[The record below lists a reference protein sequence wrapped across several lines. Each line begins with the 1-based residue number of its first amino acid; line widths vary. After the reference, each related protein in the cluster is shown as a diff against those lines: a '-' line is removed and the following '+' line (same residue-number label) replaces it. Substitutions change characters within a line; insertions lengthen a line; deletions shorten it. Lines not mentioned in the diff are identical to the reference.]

1 MKEVG
6 DMKDFVLLIV
16 VLAAFIYG
24 YFLMEKLDKFLKENQ
39 SQKLI
44 SDSKLRIGF
53 ETPAIIDS
61 IADLLEQF
69 SSEYPNYELNLFYG
83 SVNEII
89 NGLGNNK
96 LDLGF
101 IIENS
106 NDILK
111 DEYCSLS
118 LQIKQSVIT
127 PGSIDIAVH
136 PINTIEKPARVIWQ
150 NDINCMKVYLSK
162 NCVIFGAFSAFGYT
176 PEWKKRRKGGIIFM
190 RF

>member
-1 MKEVG
+1 
-6 DMKDFVLLIV
+6 MKDFVLLIV

-83 SVNEII
+83 SVSEII

-96 LDLGF
+96 LDFGF
-101 IIENS
+101 IIES
-106 NDILK
+106 HNDILK
-111 DEYCSLS
+111 DEY
-118 LQIKQSVIT
+118 QIWIC
-127 PGSIDIAVH
+127 PNGGALA
-136 PINTIEKPARVIWQ
+136 EKVFRGGTYRKSYI
-150 NDINCMKVYLSK
+150 
-162 NCVIFGAFSAFGYT
+162 
-176 PEWKKRRKGGIIFM
+176 RR
-190 RF
+190 

>member
-1 MKEVG
+1 
-6 DMKDFVLLIV
+6 MKDFVLLIV
-16 VLAAFIYG
+16 VLAAFSYG
-24 YFLMEKLDKFLKENQ
+24 YFIMEKLDKFLEENQ

-69 SSEYPNYELNLFYG
+69 SSEYPDYELNLFYG
-83 SVNEII
+83 SASEII

-96 LDLGF
+96 LDFGF
-101 IIENS
+101 IIES
-106 NDILK
+106 HNDILK

-127 PGSIDIAVH
+127 PDSIDIAVH
-136 PINTIEKPARVIWQ
+136 PINTIEKPVRVIWQ
-150 NDINCMKVYLSK
+150 NDINCMKGLFVEKLRDFSECFLLSATYP
-162 NCVIFGAFSAFGYT
+162 NG
-176 PEWKKRRKGGIIFM
+176 KKE
-190 RF
+190 

>member
-1 MKEVG
+1 
-6 DMKDFVLLIV
+6 MKDFVLLIV

-69 SSEYPNYELNLFYG
+69 SSEYPNYELDLFYG
-83 SVNEII
+83 SVSEII

-96 LDLGF
+96 LDFGF

-118 LQIKQSVIT
+118 LQIKQNFQHQ
-127 PGSIDIAVH
+127 A
-136 PINTIEKPARVIWQ
+136 N
-150 NDINCMKVYLSK
+150 LK
-162 NCVIFGAFSAFGYT
+162 N
-176 PEWKKRRKGGIIFM
+176 PH
-190 RF
+190 